1 MMEQRR
7 TYRTTTVW
15 VGIFDIAGLL
25 SMLKCASAGVMYDA
39 DLHLSM

>member
-15 VGIFDIAGLL
+15 VCIFDIASLL
-25 SMLKCASAGVMYDA
+25 SMLNGGSAGVMYDA
-39 DLHLSM
+39 DLLM